1 MKRKKVITG
10 ISTVLAAL
18 ALVVGTAFTAN
29 AAGVEEE
36 KILEVSENETLTQL
50 GEGVPTINVQ
60 TYASKTTTKYVVS
73 LSDSVPWGSILY
85 LNVYPE
91 NMKRESLTGEWVVD
105 KNGNEYFK
113 ANSSYT
119 VSPGQNNEMTLY
131 ADDLYP
137 GVNNIEA
144 YIYDY
149 QNNTVNVS
157 KVTVRT
163 ASIKVPLEF
172 TPATSVK
179 STSVEMKFTS
189 NPYITGYEIYRKV
202 ENKGYRKIAKISKDT
217 FKDTGLTSKTKYNYK
232 VRPYYR
238 SPFTN
243 KTTYGSYQTFY
254 CTTNGSALNLK
265 HSVSGKKVKLSWKK
279 VSNVVKYEIYRT
291 EWDSYA
297 TQEEK
302 TGKITNGFSGYQL
315 LKTLKKSKT
324 SYTDSKTTAGKS
336 YTYLVKA
343 ILKNGKTSYSIQQSV
358 NVNLAF
364 GTPVINT
371 QVESAN
377 GDKKVTW
384 NTVYGATGY
393 DIQKYENGKWV
404 SEAVVKSSAKSY
416 VFKAPIV
423 TKSSDSRE
431 IQYRVYAVKG
441 KTYSDGALYVTTRAN
456 LGVITNVSVK
466 AAKNGIQVSWPAVKN
481 AAYYQVYRVQ
491 AGALKQNKDKNI
503 YSILDWNGSK
513 TLVREYV
520 GITTNLQ
527 ELTEQEKLEKNLPA
541 ANRYFYQNYSYS
553 QTKIPGNQTS
563 VLDYSGVIYSEE
575 NACSASQPQWNQVEY
590 TYADGI
596 VPMDRAKNVGPQSG
610 VAYQYVVVAYAAD
623 AKVAN
628 QYNEWEVNNLKVEGA
643 RFVFDTVNHTYT
655 ATTQTVW
662 NYAYLST
669 VGCKKLNTA
678 TFTAVNAPSKLKSKN
693 ITVKSKKTG
702 QATITIKNVTGVTEY
717 RIYRSTKKKGTY
729 LCIDTIKAKFNKKPK
744 KNKTTYTD
752 KKLKSGKTY
761 YYKIVAIKSNEA
773 LADVC
778 SPASAVKKVKVK

>member
-1 MKRKKVITG
+1 MRKRLVTG

-18 ALVVGTAFTAN
+18 ALVFGTVFTAN
-29 AAGVEEE
+29 AADIESGG
-36 KILEVSENETLTQL
+36 ILEVSEHESLNQM
-50 GEGVPTINVQ
+50 GEGIPSLSVQ
-60 TYASKTTTKYVVS
+60 TYASKKTTRYVIS

-113 ANSSYT
+113 ADSQYT
-119 VSPGQNNEMTLY
+119 VSPGQNREMTLF

-137 GVNNIEA
+137 GVNNVEA

-149 QNNTVNVS
+149 QNNTVNPA
-157 KVTVRT
+157 KVTVKT
-163 ASIKVPLEF
+163 AQIRVPLEF
-172 TPATSVK
+172 TPDTSVK
-179 STSVEMKFTS
+179 PTSVEMKFIS

-217 FKDTGLTSKTKYNYK
+217 FKDTGLASKTKYNYK

-254 CTTNGSALNLK
+254 CTTNGSALNLR

-279 VSNVVKYEIYRT
+279 VSNVEKYEIYRT
-291 EWDSYA
+291 EWYSYA

-302 TGKITNGFSGYQL
+302 AGGINNGFSGYQL

-324 SYTDSKTTAGKS
+324 SYTDSKATAGKS

-358 NVNLAF
+358 YVNLAF
-364 GTPVINT
+364 GSPVINT
-371 QVESAN
+371 QMESAN
-377 GDKKVTW
+377 GDRKVTW
-384 NTVYGATGY
+384 NPVYGATGY
-393 DIQKYENGKWV
+393 DIQKMENGKWV
-404 SEAVVKSSAKSY
+404 SESVVKASTKSY
-416 VFKAPIV
+416 VFKAPVV

-431 IQYRVYAVKG
+431 TQYRVYAVKG

-466 AAKNGIQVSWPAVKN
+466 AEENGIRVSWPAVKN

-491 AGALKQNKDKNI
+491 AGALKKNKDKNI
-503 YSILDWNGSK
+503 YSIMDWNGSK

-520 GITTNLQ
+520 GITPNLQ
-527 ELTEQEKLEKNLPA
+527 ELTQQEKLAKNLPE

-563 VLDYSGVIYSEE
+563 VLDYAGVIYSEE
-575 NACSASQPQWNQVEY
+575 KACSASQPQWNQVEY

-596 VPMDRAKNVGPQSG
+596 VPIERAKKVGPQSG
-610 VAYQYVVVAYAAD
+610 VAYQYVVVACAAD

-628 QYNEWEVNNLKVEGA
+628 QHNEWEINNLKMEGA
-643 RFVFDTVNHTYT
+643 RFVFDTVNHTYA

-662 NYAYLST
+662 NSTYLTT

-678 TFTAVNAPSKLKSKN
+678 TFTAVNAPKKLKTKS
-693 ITVKSKKTG
+693 ITVKSKKAK
-702 QATITIKNVTGVTEY
+702 QVTITIKNVKGVTEY
-717 RIYRSTKKKGTY
+717 RIYRSTKKKGAY
-729 LCIDTIKAKFNKKPK
+729 MCIDTIKAKFHKKAK

-761 YYKIVAIKSNEA
+761 YYKIVAVKSNEA

-778 SPASAVKKVKVK
+778 SAPSAVKKVKVK